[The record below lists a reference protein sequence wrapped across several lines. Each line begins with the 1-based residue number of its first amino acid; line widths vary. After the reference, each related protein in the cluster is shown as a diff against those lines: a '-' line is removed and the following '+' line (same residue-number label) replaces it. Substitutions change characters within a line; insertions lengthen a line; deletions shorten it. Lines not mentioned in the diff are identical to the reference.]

1 MILDSFKIEATKQ
14 DPVWI
19 FSTHGYINNSGGEA
33 IAKKFNEVYG
43 DGGRLFLFD
52 LDPRLVS
59 QLVHQAADSR
69 YEAQVFQRGW
79 AQATNKAAD
88 ARLGV
93 ADSRIINSIG
103 VSYIIEIL
111 EKVLESEGKI
121 AFCNCV
127 PIIAKTFKIMGI
139 TQYASIYGTTD
150 EALEAMPGNP
160 QG

>member
-1 MILDSFKIEATKQ
+1 MMLDSFKIEATKQ

-52 LDPRLVS
+52 L
-59 QLVHQAADSR
+59 
-69 YEAQVFQRGW
+69 
-79 AQATNKAAD
+79 
-88 ARLGV
+88 

-103 VSYIIEIL
+103 VSYLIEIL
-111 EKVLESEGKI
+111 EKVLESEGKL

-127 PIIAKTFKIMGI
+127 PIVAKTFKIMGI

-150 EALEAMPGNP
+150 EALEAMRGNP
-160 QG
+160 RG